1 MSEAETEE
9 TVRAALL
16 VIGDEILSGR
26 TVDQNINYI
35 ALHCTKIGIRLDEV
49 RVIKDIEDT
58 IIDAVNHLR
67 RTYDYVFTTG
77 GIGPTHDDIT
87 AASVARAFDVEI
99 HENEE
104 AIALMAER
112 YPGQE
117 LTEARR
123 LMARIPL
130 GAGLIKNTV
139 SGAPGFRMENVIV
152 MAGVPKIMQVM
163 LDSVTPSLRTGRA
176 LIARS
181 VVVEAPESR
190 VASCLKELQS
200 GDGDI
205 SIGSYPYFR
214 EGRVGTVVVLR
225 SVEEGLLES
234 KRGDL
239 GAYLEAE
246 NIGFY
251 DEES

>member
-1 MSEAETEE
+1 MSEGDGGDI
-9 TVRAALL
+9 VRAALL

-26 TVDQNINYI
+26 TADQNINYI
-35 ALHCTKIGIRLDEV
+35 ALHCTQIGIRLDEV
-49 RVIKDIEDT
+49 RVIKDVEELIV
-58 IIDAVNHLR
+58 DAVNHLR

-99 HENEE
+99 SENEE
-104 AIALMAER
+104 AIALMTER
-112 YPGQE
+112 YPGKE

-130 GAGLIKNTV
+130 GATLIKNTV
-139 SGAPGFRMENVIV
+139 SGAPGFKMDNVIV

-181 VVVEAPESR
+181 IVVETPESR
-190 VASCLKELQS
+190 VASCLKDLQE
-200 GDGDI
+200 DGEDI

-214 EGRVGTVVVLR
+214 EGRVGTVVVMR
-225 SVEEGLLES
+225 SVHEDLLAQKYE
-234 KRGDL
+234 DL
-239 GAYLEAE
+239 AVYLEAE
-246 NIGFY
+246 EIGFY
-251 DEES
+251 EEET